1 MLVSGSA
8 VGTAQILIWFYSCV
22 FLPPMSTA
30 IRTSAFSFVG
40 DLTVF
45 LCIPETW
52 SLPSL
57 SCGFNLKLVQLVGRF
72 GVFFLSHTAPGFQLW
87 FYFHLCMWVVLW
99 VFLLRLLWR
108 TCFCP
113 SEDLVNS
120 SPHPGV
126 APQSLNSSSQ
136 LLHLLGDLCPC
147 PGMYGC
153 GKDCLF
159 SFHLGCHRS
168 AVSLSSLNV
177 SPLTQTV
184 ALMWGLDPCFS
195 SPTH

>member
-1 MLVSGSA
+1 MPSNTVLVSRPA
-8 VGTAQILIWFYSCV
+8 VGVAQTLIWSYSCV

-87 FYFHLCMWVVLW
+87 FYFHLSMWVV
-99 VFLLRLLWR
+99 
-108 TCFCP
+108 
-113 SEDLVNS
+113 
-120 SPHPGV
+120 
-126 APQSLNSSSQ
+126 Q
-136 LLHLLGDLCPC
+136 
-147 PGMYGC
+147 
-153 GKDCLF
+153 
-159 SFHLGCHRS
+159 
-168 AVSLSSLNV
+168 
-177 SPLTQTV
+177 
-184 ALMWGLDPCFS
+184 WGLAPEAAVEGLGL
-195 SPTH
+195 PL